1 MNMNTE
7 NPASITEANQNFP
20 KDARLADID
29 FSSAQEEQY
38 ADDEEV
44 FGISRRLIAIN
55 RQAYE
60 TLAK

>member
-1 MNMNTE
+1 MNTE
-7 NPASITEANQNFP
+7 NPSSITEANQNFS
-20 KDARLADID
+20 KVTRLADID
-29 FSSAQEEQY
+29 FSAEEEQY

-44 FGISRRLIAIN
+44 SGISRRLIARN